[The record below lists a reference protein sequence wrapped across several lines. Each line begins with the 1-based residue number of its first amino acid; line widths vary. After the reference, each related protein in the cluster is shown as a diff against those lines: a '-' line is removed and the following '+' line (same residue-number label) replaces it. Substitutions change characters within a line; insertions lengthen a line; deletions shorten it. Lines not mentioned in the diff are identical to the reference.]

1 MHYLAPKIFLSVFMK
16 NSQNVYISVLEISR
30 QIDYSDLFR
39 RVELK
44 KKAGEASC
52 EDKETLLLVLLYH
65 CCQPGLE
72 VV

>member
-1 MHYLAPKIFLSVFMK
+1 MM
-16 NSQNVYISVLEISR
+16 NSF

-39 RVELK
+39 KVELK
-44 KKAGEASC
+44 KEAGEASC

>member
-1 MHYLAPKIFLSVFMK
+1 MYLSALFYLVLLS
-16 NSQNVYISVLEISR
+16 SQNIFISVTEKSC

>member
-1 MHYLAPKIFLSVFMK
+1 MK
-16 NSQNVYISVLEISR
+16 SSQNIYISVLQKSC
-30 QIDYSDLFR
+30 QIDCSDLFR

-44 KKAGEASC
+44 KEAGEASC

>member
-1 MHYLAPKIFLSVFMK
+1 MK
-16 NSQNVYISVLEISR
+16 SSQNIYVSVLEKSC

-39 RVELK
+39 RVEL